1 MHHVHAM
8 ICLLFSSQNHVPTP
22 IVSFSTDAQYSK
34 DFQRSGEC
42 SYVFLE
48 WIATYIHREGK
59 TKINFFYI
67 FLLLEHFS
75 TYVVVFIC
83 DKDLFWKRA
92 IQKSRI
98 ELYNLSI
105 YIYMI
110 FSQQEQDIFY
120 WNFCFLFFFGQ
131 ALSQS
136 SSTFRA
142 TILRYFCN
150 VASQLACKPHLGEI
164 Q

>member
-1 MHHVHAM
+1 MMHHVHAM
-8 ICLLFSSQNHVPTP
+8 ICLLFSSQNHLPTP
-22 IVSFSTDAQYSK
+22 IVTFSTDAQYSK
-34 DFQRSGEC
+34 HFQRSGEC
-42 SYVFLE
+42 SYVFLK

-75 TYVVVFIC
+75 TYVVVSIY

-98 ELYNLSI
+98 ELHNLS
-105 YIYMI
+105 IYMI

-120 WNFCFLFFFGQ
+120 WNFCFSDFSEKPFDSLVQHFVQQFYAIS
-131 ALSQS
+131 AL
-136 SSTFRA
+136 
-142 TILRYFCN
+142 L
-150 VASQLACKPHLGEI
+150 HLD
-164 Q
+164 

>member
-1 MHHVHAM
+1 MFIQWSVYYFHRK
-8 ICLLFSSQNHVPTP
+8 IT
-22 IVSFSTDAQYSK
+22 YSK
-34 DFQRSGEC
+34 HFQRSEKW

-48 WIATYIHREGK
+48 WIATYIHWGEK
-59 TKINFFYI
+59 NQDKFVYI

-75 TYVVVFIC
+75 TYVVVSIY
-83 DKDLFWKRA
+83 DKDLFWERA

-120 WNFCFLFFFGQ
+120 WNFCFFFYFWQ
-131 ALSQS
+131 ALWQS

-142 TILRYFCN
+142 TILRCFCN
-150 VASQLACKPHLGEI
+150 VASRLACKPHLGEI

>member
-34 DFQRSGEC
+34 HFQRSGEC

-105 YIYMI
+105 YIY
-110 FSQQEQDIFY
+110 DIFPTGTRY
-120 WNFCFLFFFGQ
+120 FLLKLLLSFFFRFF
-131 ALSQS
+131 S
-136 SSTFRA
+136 SSFTVKFN
-142 TILRYFCN
+142 ISCN
-150 VASQLACKPHLGEI
+150 NSTLFLQCCISTSL
-164 Q
+164 

>member
-8 ICLLFSSQNHVPTP
+8 ICLLFSSQNHLPTP
-22 IVSFSTDAQYSK
+22 IVTFSTDAQYSK
-34 DFQRSGEC
+34 HFQRSGEC
-42 SYVFLE
+42 SYVFLK

-75 TYVVVFIC
+75 TYVVVSIY

-98 ELYNLSI
+98 ELHNLS
-105 YIYMI
+105 IYMI
-110 FSQQEQDIFY
+110 FSQQEQDIF
-120 WNFCFLFFFGQ
+120 FLELLLFWFFWQ
-131 ALSQS
+131 ALWQS

-142 TILRYFCN
+142 TILRYFCI
-150 VASQLACKPHLGEI
+150 VTSRLACKPHLGEI